1 MDPIG
6 SITQIT
12 AAVLRRIADAVD
24 AAEASAQTPV
34 TIHIE
39 TLVVQEAA
47 LSAPTRERIRG
58 LLKGKNA

>member
-24 AAEASAQTPV
+24 AAEASAQAPV

-39 TLVVQEAA
+39 TLVVHEAA
-47 LSAPTRERIRG
+47 LSAPARERIRG